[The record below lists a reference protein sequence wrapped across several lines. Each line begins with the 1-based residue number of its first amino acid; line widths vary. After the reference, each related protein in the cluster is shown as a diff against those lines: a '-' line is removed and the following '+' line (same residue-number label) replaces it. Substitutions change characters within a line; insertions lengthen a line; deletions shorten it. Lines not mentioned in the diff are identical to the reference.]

1 MGLHELLVA
10 TDDAKR
16 LIAKRASI
24 EDIRNQA
31 IRDGMT
37 TLLQDGI
44 MKVLSGHVD
53 LKSVKAVCIK

>member
-1 MGLHELLVA
+1 MGLHELLAA

-37 TLLQDGI
+37 TLLQDGL
-44 MKVLSGHVD
+44 MKVLEGKVD

>member
-10 TDDAKR
+10 TDVTKS

-24 EDIRNQA
+24 EEIRNQA
-31 IRDGMT
+31 MKEGMT

-44 MKVLSGHVD
+44 WKVLGGHID